1 VSDTGIIKP
10 LRERIKQLEI
20 IEREHQKLTGELM
33 VKVKEKEFQIEQLK
47 NSILNFQKSFNEVI
61 NEK

>member
-1 VSDTGIIKP
+1 
-10 LRERIKQLEI
+10 
-20 IEREHQKLTGELM
+20 M
-33 VKVKEKEFQIEQLK
+33 VKVKEKELQIEQLK

>member
-33 VKVKEKEFQIEQLK
+33 VKVKEKELQIEQLK

>member
-1 VSDTGIIKP
+1 MSNTGIIKP

-33 VKVKEKEFQIEQLK
+33 VKV
-47 NSILNFQKSFNEVI
+47 NT
-61 NEK
+61 

>member
-1 VSDTGIIKP
+1 MSNTGIIKP

-20 IEREHQKLTGELM
+20 IEREHQILTGELM
-33 VKVKEKEFQIEQLK
+33 VKVKEKELQIEQLK
-47 NSILNFQKSFNEVI
+47 NSILNFQKSFNEVL